1 MTLEIQEISVQISVL
16 ANADINPIADY
27 GSAAAQ
33 SLPHVVEQTDLIVQ
47 RCVRE
52 VLHRLR
58 LLERR

>member
-16 ANADINPIADY
+16 GNADINQIADY
-27 GSAAAQ
+27 SSAAQ
-33 SLPHVVEQTDLIVQ
+33 SLPLAVEQTDLIVQ

>member
-27 GSAAAQ
+27 GSAAQ